1 MARFQVIVLLVS
13 ACIAYSMA
21 GTCVDLIKRFKDER
35 PFFKVIESQGVEIY
49 YPQRDKQEMFG
60 IKIYKNQDLRK
71 KDLRCDLCVNTT
83 LVEDGCFKISSN
95 QLNIEVRDVLKY
107 VTLTKFSDSPE
118 VAVASAKKIEFTD
131 FVIPTECVCRDPPGG
146 YCAKASTKI
155 IDYRPLFKLHEQT
168 RFAVYLPKAS
178 ANGLTVGLKAIR
190 NANFYHGVEK
200 KLDLNIQSF
209 SERNGCFVYDS
220 LVLAPK
226 FSLGDHLSYVVV
238 RKKPNGKKIRTEP
251 RKAFLTDYFIP
262 SSCACQSEQL
272 NLIKST
278 KLSKN

>member
-1 MARFQVIVLLVS
+1 MLRLQVVVLIIAACVTYSS
-13 ACIAYSMA
+13 AGICQ
-21 GTCVDLIKRFKDER
+21 DLMKKSKDDR
-35 PFFKVIESQGVEIY
+35 PLFKVVESQKVEIF
-49 YPQRDKQEMFG
+49 YPKRDKQEMFG

-83 LVEDGCFKISSN
+83 LVEDGCFKISSDL
-95 QLNIEVRDVLKY
+95 LNIEVRDVLKY
-107 VTLTKFSDSPE
+107 VTLHKFNESPD
-118 VAVASAKKIEFTD
+118 VLVGSAKKVEFTD

-146 YCAKASTKI
+146 YCAKASTKV

-168 RFAVYLPKAS
+168 RFAVFLPKAS

-190 NANFYHGVEK
+190 NANFYQGVEK
-200 KLDLNIQSF
+200 RLDLNIQSF

-226 FSLGDHLSYVVV
+226 FSLGDHLSYVVI

-262 SSCACQSEQL
+262 SSCACQSDQL
-272 NLIKST
+272 NVIKSA